1 MAGRRGCLLSNP
13 RTTSESGRPAMF
25 RFIKLLLGLP
35 GDIPTWRISTW
46 RTVVYVAMV
55 LIGVVLMPWRGE
67 WWENGATP

>member
-1 MAGRRGCLLSNP
+1 
-13 RTTSESGRPAMF
+13 MF